1 MSGSVVEEVLVLV
14 GCIFS
19 TECSEWSD
27 LCDCPVSVLYSCVA
41 MVEDERIDRCRF
53 YGYSAFMRDKCEI
66 EPQRYG
72 DSQGDKSVLKESQVH
87 DTFPRLFTQTPF
99 IKKLNT
105 LRGARQVYGVILS
118 RLHAMRSGHYSWA
131 PLTSANNAHAHALG
145 FR

>member
-14 GCIFS
+14 GWIFS
-19 TECSEWSD
+19 TECSELSD

-41 MVEDERIDRCRF
+41 MLGDKRIDRGRF
-53 YGYSAFMRDKCEI
+53 HGYSAFMRDKCET
-66 EPQRYG
+66 EPQRYA
-72 DSQGDKSVLKESQVH
+72 DSQGDKRVLKQSQVR
-87 DTFPRLFTQTPF
+87 DTFPRHFTQTPL

-105 LRGARQVYGVILS
+105 LQGTRQVYGVILS

-131 PLTSANNAHAHALG
+131 PLTSANNAHALG